1 MITQSTQVIVA
12 VSVDW
17 YDPRWFNNK
26 EICADHLILQSSSS
40 NLKCFGSILSEIL
53 HLYKSKYP
61 NFFWGIAP
69 KATTDISPIWDRDG
83 AEISGAGGGGTD
95 SVDKVAVEG
104 WLLLT
109 WLHWWGT
116 TKRKQKLK
124 KKFTTCEF
132 CLTFRGVLGFPTIFG
147 VVWEEGHLDLRSPS

>member
-1 MITQSTQVIVA
+1 MENFWWNWPKTLQVGRHRMTYLMICTDFLYLSLNHLGSYQSTDTVTNRLRWLGDHDKIA
-12 VSVDW
+12 ADT
-17 YDPRWFNNK
+17 DP
-26 EICADHLILQSSSS
+26 CL
-40 NLKCFGSILSEIL
+40 SILG
-53 HLYKSKYP
+53 HVV
-61 NFFWGIAP
+61 P
-69 KATTDISPIWDRDG
+69 KATHISPIWDRDG

-109 WLHWWGT
+109 WLHWWGI

-147 VVWEEGHLDLRSPS
+147 VV